1 MGIRDTFS
9 FWNLAMNPVLF
20 LIIIAACCCTCCALW
35 TQKKVFLIIG
45 LYIISSVLTQYI
57 VGNITM
63 FIGVKHAL
71 YLIVLWALTV
81 IVMQID
87 FFIECYTFGLQD
99 LKIGAINALGGS
111 IAASVA
117 MLVIDIVTKVIPV
130 TKAVRSVLE
139 MLPIIGH
146 AAASMIDAQILTIF
160 NLIFGMAVARNIAL
174 AQACPAPTPTTTPP
188 GTTNAPA
195 TTAPATPAPATTT
208 APTAPTAPAP
218 ATTTAK

>member
-1 MGIRDTFS
+1 MGISDTFS
-9 FWNLAMNPVLF
+9 IWNLAMNPVLF
-20 LIIIAACCCTCCALW
+20 LIIIAACCCTCCALM

-45 LYIISSVLTQYI
+45 LYIIASVLTQYI

-81 IVMQID
+81 VVMQID
-87 FFIECYTFGLQD
+87 FFIECYTVGLQD

-117 MLVIDIVTKVIPV
+117 MLVIDIVTKIIPI
-130 TKAVRSVLE
+130 TKAFRSIVE

-160 NLIFGMAVARNIAL
+160 NLIFGMALARNIAL
-174 AQACPAPTPTTTPP
+174 SQACPAP
-188 GTTNAPA
+188 AP
-195 TTAPATPAPATTT
+195 PATTT
-208 APTAPTAPAP
+208 ET
-218 ATTTAK
+218 KK

>member
-9 FWNLAMNPVLF
+9 IWNLAMNPVLF
-20 LIIIAACCCTCCALW
+20 LIILAACCCTCCALM

-45 LYIISSVLTQYI
+45 LYIIASVLTQYI

-87 FFIECYTFGLQD
+87 FFIECYTIGLQD

-146 AAASMIDAQILTIF
+146 AAASMIDAQVLTIF

-174 AQACPAPTPTTTPP
+174 AQACPAPAPTPP
-188 GTTNAPA
+188 ATAPA
-195 TTAPATPAPATTT
+195 TTSTTQATTPATTS
-208 APTAPTAPAP
+208 TAPA
-218 ATTTAK
+218 K